1 MFPDSPEFLKKF
13 FIYHK
18 SIRSFSV
25 FLYVFIPE
33 AKKKR
38 KKRNKK
44 KKEKKSTFVFVWYL
58 SVILSLGQKY

>member
-13 FIYHK
+13 FIYLK

-38 KKRNKK
+38 RKK
-44 KKEKKSTFVFVWYL
+44 KKQRKKRRSLLLCLFGIYL
-58 SVILSLGQKY
+58 